1 MLGALLFGVKLLKS
15 KKNILLCQNKHET
28 FFSLFI
34 HLSFIHF
41 FPMLVHTFYL
51 LISVKETY
59 MYHGKIIHQEK
70 EVKDSGKE

>member
-15 KKNILLCQNKHET
+15 KKNKHET